1 MSIKRS
7 AARVSLAS
15 GNPRS
20 APRNKDKAG
29 TRKFLPDPCTSIVN
43 DMSERIKRVSKSYWG
58 IVFLWAVTSI
68 GEPVTWLTVAS
79 GVVIGGYLIW
89 KMVGEADE

>member
-7 AARVSLAS
+7 AARAS
-15 GNPRS
+15 KASRDPRD

-29 TRKFLPDPCTSIVN
+29 TRKFLTDPCTSIVN

-58 IVFLWAVTSI
+58 IVFLWAVASI
-68 GEPVTWLTVAS
+68 GEPVTWLTIL
-79 GVVIGGYLIW
+79 GGIVVGGYLIW
-89 KMVGEADE
+89 KMVGDADE

>member
-7 AARVSLAS
+7 AARAS
-15 GNPRS
+15 KASRDPRD

-58 IVFLWAVTSI
+58 IVFLWAVASI
-68 GEPVTWLTVAS
+68 GEPVTWLTIL
-79 GVVIGGYLIW
+79 GGIVVGGYLIW
-89 KMVGEADE
+89 KMVGDADE